1 MADATFL
8 LEILTPSHREFAGQV
23 HSLVAPGLEGYL
35 GVLAH
40 HAPLITPLA
49 PGRLTIQ
56 DPAGARRHFYVSGGF
71 LEVSH
76 NHAIVLA
83 DALEAAGDIDQ
94 AEAAAAVVAAST
106 ARKAVVAPPD
116 VAVAEQ
122 TLAQARARLRTAR
135 RQQGE

>member
-1 MADATFL
+1 MAEATFQ
-8 LEILTPSHREFAGQV
+8 LEVLTPSHGEFSGQV
-23 HSLVAPGLEGYL
+23 HSIVAPGLDGYL

-56 DPAGARRHFYVSGGF
+56 DPAGARRHFFVSGGF

-83 DALEAAGDIDQ
+83 DTLEAASDINP
-94 AEAAAAVVAAST
+94 AEAESAVLAASA
-106 ARKAVVAPPD
+106 ARKQVVAPPD
-116 VAVAEQ
+116 VAAAEQ
-122 TLAQARARLRTAR
+122 ALALARARLRASR
-135 RQQGE
+135 REQN